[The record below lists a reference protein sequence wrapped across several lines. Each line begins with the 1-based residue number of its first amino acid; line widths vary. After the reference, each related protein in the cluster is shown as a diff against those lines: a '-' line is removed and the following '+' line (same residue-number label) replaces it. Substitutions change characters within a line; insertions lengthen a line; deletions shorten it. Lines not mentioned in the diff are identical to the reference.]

1 MANNRHNPTVVGV
14 MRRPVLAIVPISLAL
29 TTTAFALPPGAEQRG
44 FRDGAN
50 HHLGDDS
57 FVARVGRSPTLADSE
72 QLRMRTHLQYVRELL
87 AHRPPTRP
95 ELAARRAELLG
106 YLDDY
111 IAKGITPRNEAL
123 PWRSPVFIDADGNI
137 CAVGYLI
144 ERSAGRALAEQIA
157 RAHRYDFL
165 EDIAAAMPE
174 VRAWVEAS
182 GLTLDELASIQPGY
196 EQPVVEDWIR
206 WDVAKLP
213 PPDGPYHDSVTTGAW
228 RHRRMEGAWTRTDDG
243 AVVGRGELHHGNGA
257 WTSFYP
263 DGSKMAEGP
272 MVRNDPEGRWTLFH
286 PSGNVA
292 AEGRFTRGLRDGEW
306 RFYHDTP
313 RRTPIAIGSFS
324 DGALV
329 GEWRHYDAA
338 GKLLARSTTTSSG
351 DGFGQYLLHIV
362 PARDGVVHEVDMIGG
377 PDLNRLDAYADGSE
391 RLYVF
396 QPARD
401 DIYDADGN
409 QLTSDGQTWFA
420 APCHWSAKRRRIAH
434 AADVSSLHLLLSGF
448 RHRRDEPAC
457 GAPVAVSA
465 ARARRIER
473 LLAQQHLV
481 RSVTPEFVRRLALGD
496 ELTAPDTGDS
506 PRPDDGGED
515 ARKLDDLP
523 ELLAANMVWYI
534 EWPHIDRRF
543 IQLFRTVPGYWR
555 GRPNG
560 QVLPES
566 EREEHGDTADA
577 GHAAAALPL

>member
-1 MANNRHNPTVVGV
+1 

-29 TTTAFALPPGAEQRG
+29 ATTTFALPPGAEQRG

-57 FVARVGRSPTLADSE
+57 FVARVGRAPTSADSE
-72 QLRMRTHLQYVRELL
+72 QLRMQTHLTYVRELL

-106 YLDDY
+106 YLDEY
-111 IAKGITPRNEAL
+111 IAKGVAPRNEAL
-123 PWRSPVFIDADGNI
+123 PWRSPVFIDDDGNI

-144 ERSAGRALAEQIA
+144 QRSVGRARAEQIA

-165 EDIAAAMPE
+165 EDIAGAMPE
-174 VRAWVEAS
+174 VRAWVESS

-196 EQPVVEDWIR
+196 EQPAVEDWVR
-206 WDVAKLP
+206 WNVAKLP
-213 PPDGPYHDSVTTGAW
+213 PPDGAYRDAVTTGAW
-228 RHRRMEGAWTRTDDG
+228 RHRRMEGTWTRTAGD
-243 AVVGRGELHHGNGA
+243 AVVGRGELRHGSGT

-272 MVRNDPEGRWTLFH
+272 MVRNDPDGAWTLFH

-306 RFYHDTP
+306 RFYYDTR
-313 RRTPIAIGSFS
+313 RRTPIATGSFAR
-324 DGALV
+324 GALV
-329 GEWRHYDAA
+329 GEWRHYDLA

-351 DGFGQYLLHIV
+351 DGFGQYLLHVV
-362 PARDGVVHEVDMIGG
+362 PGRDGVVHEVDMIGG
-377 PDLNRLDAYADGSE
+377 PDVNRLDAFVHGGE

-409 QLTSDGQTWFA
+409 QLTTDGHTWFA

-434 AADVSSLHLLLSGF
+434 AADISTLHELLSGF
-448 RHRRDEPAC
+448 HFQRDKPEPVC

-465 ARARRIER
+465 ARARRIEH

-481 RSVTPEFVRRLALGD
+481 RSVTPEFVRRLALGHELVGPDAGDDSHLPD
-496 ELTAPDTGDS
+496 EYGS
-506 PRPDDGGED
+506 ED
-515 ARKLDDLP
+515 AGSLDDLP
-523 ELLAANMVWYI
+523 ELLAANMIWYI

-543 IQLFRTVPGYWR
+543 IRLFRTIPGYWR

-566 EREEHGDTADA
+566 EREQVEDLVDTRSADA
-577 GHAAAALPL
+577 SLSL